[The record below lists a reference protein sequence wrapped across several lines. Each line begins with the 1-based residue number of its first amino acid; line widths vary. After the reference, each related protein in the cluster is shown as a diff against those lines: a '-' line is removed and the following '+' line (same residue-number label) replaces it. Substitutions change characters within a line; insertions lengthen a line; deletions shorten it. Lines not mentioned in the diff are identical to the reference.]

1 MATALRYLGQA
12 AVYLLIAVAFGIF
25 SDSPAYQHR
34 PTDRAEL
41 KISFAHGA
49 ARKGEC
55 RKLTR
60 EEMEKIAANMRRA
73 EVCPRERLPV
83 LVELQLDG
91 EILFRESLPPT
102 GLSRDGPSIVYRRF
116 SILPGPHRLT
126 VRLRD
131 SARTEGFDYE
141 LDTDIDLQAQ
151 KSLAIDFR
159 SETGGFILSQGR
171 RPAAAEIHL
180 AGGASGAGRP

>member
-34 PTDRAEL
+34 PADRAEL